1 MTWQFNALDFEP
13 SVGFENWPDGWH
25 PVVITKVEEKPNRDE
40 DGFLW
45 ELSIKGM
52 PGSAVADKPHMI
64 RVDHKHPKPEF
75 VARAHKRMSAIALCC
90 GVPQF
95 QHPGQ
100 LTNIPFM
107 AKAQLSKGGKNEDGS
122 DKQQYTNF
130 NDFKNMAGV
139 DAIDIYKMMKGG
151 GSPAQ
156 AGAPQQPMQGFQ
168 QQPQGNAGG
177 FVQQPQQQFQ
187 QPQQPMQQGGFGQPQ
202 QQQPMQQPQQF
213 QPDPNAGNPQGGGF
227 AQQPQQPMQPQQPQ
241 GGGWPGQQPANV
253 QPMQQPMQGGQPQA
267 AGAAPWGGQPQG

>member
-1 MTWQFNALDFEP
+1 MTWQFNALDYEP
-13 SVGFENWPDGWH
+13 TVGFENWPDGWH
-25 PVVITKVEEKPNRDE
+25 PIVITKVEEKPNRDE

-64 RVDHKHPKPEF
+64 RVDHKHPKPDF

-107 AKAQLSKGGKNEDGS
+107 AKAQLSKGGTNEDGS
-122 DKQQYTNF
+122 SKQQYTNF

-151 GSPAQ
+151 GNPAQ
-156 AGAPQQPMQGFQ
+156 AGAPQGFG
-168 QQPQGNAGG
+168 QQPQNNGGG
-177 FVQQPQQQFQ
+177 FVQQPQQM
-187 QPQQPMQQGGFGQPQ
+187 QPQQPVQQF
-202 QQQPMQQPQQF
+202 QQPQQF
-213 QPDPNAGNPQGGGF
+213 QPDPNAGQPQGGF
-227 AQQPQQPMQPQQPQ
+227 AQQPMQQQPQAPQ
-241 GGGWPGQQPANV
+241 GGGWPQQPGQQPAGV
-253 QPMQQPMQGGQPQA
+253 QPQQGFVQPGQPMQQQPMQGGQPQN

>member
-13 SVGFENWPDGWH
+13 TVGFENWPDGWH
-25 PVVITKVEEKPNRDE
+25 PIVITKVEEKPNRDE

-52 PGSAVADKPHMI
+52 PGSAVADKPHVI
-64 RVDHKHPKPEF
+64 RIDHKHPKQEW
-75 VARAHKRMSAIALCC
+75 VANAHKMMSAIALCC

-122 DKQQYTNF
+122 EKRQYTNF
-130 NDFKNMAGV
+130 RDFKNMAGV
-139 DAIDIYKMMKGG
+139 DAIDIYKQMKGMG
-151 GSPAQ
+151 GGAP
-156 AGAPQQPMQGFQ
+156 AGAPQGFAQQPQGQPMQGFQ
-168 QQPQGNAGG
+168 PQQGG
-177 FVQQPQQQFQ
+177 FAQQPQQGF
-187 QPQQPMQQGGFGQPQ
+187 QPQGQPGQ
-202 QQQPMQQPQQF
+202 GF
-213 QPDPNAGNPQGGGF
+213 QPDPNAGNPQGGF
-227 AQQPQQPMQPQQPQ
+227 QPQGQPAQAPQGGGGWPQQGQPAGVQPMQPQGGFPQ
-241 GGGWPGQQPANV
+241 GQPG
-253 QPMQQPMQGGQPQA
+253 MQPMQGGQPQQ